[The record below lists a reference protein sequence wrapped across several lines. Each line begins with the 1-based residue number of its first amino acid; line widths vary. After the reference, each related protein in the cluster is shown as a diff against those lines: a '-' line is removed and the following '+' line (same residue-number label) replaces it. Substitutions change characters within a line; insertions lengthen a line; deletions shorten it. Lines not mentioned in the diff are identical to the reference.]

1 MRLFEKI
8 VYLSVLTKKLIPMID
23 FLPFS
28 KVRFTTI
35 LVVLIF
41 HSMFSFSENKYNI
54 IPYPQQLIPQSGSF
68 VFNTNTRIICDVKQT
83 DILKLATQFLEHFQI
98 VSALKLN
105 ISPFQADTAN
115 AVIFEKTKIENPEGY
130 QLTISDK
137 TIRIKADSPIGFF
150 YALQTM
156 YQLMPVEIYGQKKIG
171 LKKWSVPAVQIA
183 DAPRFAYRGLHLDVC
198 RHFFPI
204 EFIKEYIDAMAIHKL
219 NYFHWHLTDD
229 QGWRIE
235 IKKYPKLTEIGS
247 KRDETLIGYYF
258 SRSPQLF
265 DGKPYGGFYTQAE
278 AREIVAYARDRFITV
293 IPEIEMP
300 GHAQAAIASYPYLSC
315 TRNPNLKVATKW
327 GVFPD
332 VFCPRDSTF
341 KFLEDVLT
349 EIMDIFPGMFIHIG
363 GDECPKD
370 RWKACPDCQA
380 LIKKEGLKDENELQS
395 YFIKRI
401 ERFVNSKGRQI
412 IGWDEILDGGL
423 APNATVM
430 SWRGVRGGI
439 AAAKNGNDVIM
450 TPSAQCYFDHYQ
462 SNPVTEP
469 VTIGGYLP
477 LEMVYR
483 YEPVPTELN
492 ADEAKHILGAQA
504 NLWTEYMPES
514 ENVEYMA
521 FPRISALSEMLWS
534 TRANRNWDL
543 FRNRMTVQME
553 RYKQLNINASKAF
566 YDVQFKTNFTSDN
579 QIQITLSCDCPN
591 AQIQYEINGKKTL
604 YKAPFI
610 LKETTN
616 VSVKSFVNG
625 HELGKTNTQRFVVS
639 KITGIS
645 YTKTPNNTWYDGGNI
660 NALTDGVLGNN
671 VVYTQWVGTSHG
683 KDAEII
689 VDLKKTQSIDRFSAG
704 FLHAPAL
711 CVVLPSTLKV
721 YGSVDEKNYKFL
733 SEYQIARSLS
743 PTWEIVRPVL
753 SFDAVKIRFLKIE
766 INSGGNCLPESP
778 GTAEG
783 SLIFMDEIG
792 AW

>member
-1 MRLFEKI
+1 MIEL
-8 VYLSVLTKKLIPMID
+8 LS
-23 FLPFS
+23 FS
-28 KVRFTTI
+28 KVRFKVI
-35 LVVLIF
+35 LTVLIL
-41 HSMFSFSENKYNI
+41 HSMLSFSANKYNI

-68 VFNTNTRIICDVKQT
+68 VFNANTRVICDLNQT
-83 DILKLATQFLEHFQI
+83 EIRKLATQFSEHFQV
-98 VSALKLN
+98 VSSLKLN
-105 ISPFQADTAN
+105 VSLFQSDTTN
-115 AVIFEKTKIENPEGY
+115 TIIFENTKTENPEGY
-130 QLTISDK
+130 LLTVTNK
-137 TIRIKADSPIGFF
+137 TIRIKAGSSNGFF
-150 YALQTM
+150 YALQTL
-156 YQLMPVEIYGQKKIG
+156 YQLMPVEIYGQKKAGINV
-171 LKKWSVPAVQIA
+171 WSVPCVQIA

-198 RHFFPI
+198 RHFFPV
-204 EFIKEYIDAMAIHKL
+204 EFIKKYINAMAIHKL

-235 IKKYPKLTEIGS
+235 IKKYPKLTEVGS

-258 SRSPQLF
+258 SRSPQQF

-278 AREIVAYARDRFITV
+278 ARKIVAYARERFITV
-293 IPEIEMP
+293 VPEIEMP
-300 GHAQAAIASYPYLSC
+300 GHAQAAIASYPFLSC
-315 TRNPNLKVATKW
+315 TKDPTIKVATKW

-349 EIMDIFPGMFIHIG
+349 EIMDIFPGKFIHIG

-504 NLWTEYMPES
+504 NLWTEYMQES
-514 ENVEYMA
+514 DNVEYMA
-521 FPRISALSEMLWS
+521 FPRVSALSEMLWS
-534 TRANRNWDL
+534 TRENRNWDL
-543 FRNRMTVQME
+543 FRNRMNVQME
-553 RYKQLNINASKAF
+553 RYKLLNINASKAF
-566 YDVQFKTNFTSDN
+566 YDVQFKTNLTADN
-579 QIQITLSCDCPN
+579 QLQITLSCDCPN

-616 VSVKSFVNG
+616 LTAKSFVNG
-625 HELGKTNTQRFVVS
+625 QQTGKANTQRFVVS
-639 KITGIS
+639 KLTGLS

-660 NALTDGVLGNN
+660 NALTDGDLGNN
-671 VVYTQWVGTSHG
+671 VVYTQWVGTAHG

-689 VDLKKTQSIDRFSAG
+689 VDLKKTQSIERFSAG

-711 CVVLPSTLKV
+711 CVVLPSALKV
-721 YGSVDEKNYKFL
+721 YGSEDGTNYTL
-733 SEYQIARSLS
+733 LTDYSISASLS
-743 PTWEIVRPVL
+743 PTWEIFRPVL
-753 SFDAVKIRFLKIE
+753 TFDAVKVRFLKIE
-766 INSGGNCLPESP
+766 INSGGNCSP
-778 GTAEG
+778 NSLGTAEG
-783 SLIFMDEIG
+783 SMIFMDEIG